1 MPADPRLQ
9 TQGDLVRSFIERFTA
24 YQAIITYFGTNSVI
38 NALAVAIAGLAANGP
53 RLLRSLI
60 QRFTLL
66 GAAGDD
72 LSAVMEEMGVTRD
85 AARRGRVLVV
95 MQPHAVNVLDI
106 TVNGLVHDIEV
117 DDATEFEAGD
127 SIRVVNG
134 DGTETEV
141 AEVDV
146 IGSVGAGANG
156 GTVITTVAA
165 LTGTYDPANED
176 VDLLLRYVV
185 PRDTLLRTSVG
196 VQYQTLDSVT
206 VGDRNPV
213 LNGESDALSL
223 SDKVWAECTTA
234 GARGAIG
241 PLTITGF
248 VVAVPKVKRILNPER
263 AAGAVDEESDFDG
276 KYRASHHASLQAVD
290 TAAWALAHLQVIAP
304 NTLRVVP
311 TTATTMQEMRF
322 LVLAKTAA
330 PLTTQE
336 KEQAIVYLEARSR
349 SLLSVTLDDVTLTAV
364 ELDVTATILEG
375 YDDEEVWRDLAKR
388 AADFLD
394 FRTWTEAETVD
405 DADLLALAND
415 TPGIGNID
423 TLTFAPAADVTVAT
437 GSFPYLTRVTLR
449 NATTGD
455 IRGADL
461 AQEF

>member
-1 MPADPRLQ
+1 MPADPRVQ
-9 TQGDLVRSFIERFTA
+9 TRGDLFRSYVERFTA
-24 YQAIITYFGTNSVI
+24 YQPEVTYFGTNSVA
-38 NALAVAIAGLAANGP
+38 NALGTSIVGLAANGP
-53 RLLRSLI
+53 RLLRALI
-60 QRFTLL
+60 RRFTLL

-72 LSAVMEEMGVTRD
+72 LSAVMEEMGVTRR
-85 AARRGRVLVV
+85 AAARGRVLVV
-95 MQPHAVNVLDI
+95 MQPHGANVLDI
-106 TVNGLVHDIEV
+106 TVNGSVHDIEV
-117 DDATEFEAGD
+117 DDATEFDAGD

-146 IGSVGAGANG
+146 IGTAGAGANG

-248 VVAVPKVKRILNPER
+248 VVAVPKVRRILNPER
-263 AAGAVDEESDFDG
+263 AVGAVDEESDFDG
-276 KYRASHHASLQAVD
+276 KYRAAHHASLQAVD
-290 TAAWALAHLQVIAP
+290 TAAWALAELQVITP
-304 NTLRVVP
+304 NVLRVVP
-311 TTATTMQEMRF
+311 TTATTLQEMRF
-322 LVLAKTAA
+322 LVLARNAA
-330 PLTTQE
+330 PLTTAE
-336 KEQAIVYLEARSR
+336 KEQAVAYMEARAR
-349 SLLSVTLDDVTLTAV
+349 SLLSVTIDDVTLTAV

-375 YDDEEVWRDLAKR
+375 YSDEEVWRDLATR
-388 AADFLD
+388 AATFLD
-394 FRTWTEAETVD
+394 FRTWAEAETVD
-405 DADLLALAND
+405 DADLLALANE
-415 TPGIGNID
+415 TAGIGNID
-423 TLTFAPAADVTVAT
+423 TLTFLPSADVTVAT
-437 GSFPYLTRVTLR
+437 GSFPYLARVTLR
-449 NATTGD
+449 NATTGAV
-455 IRGADL
+455 RGANL